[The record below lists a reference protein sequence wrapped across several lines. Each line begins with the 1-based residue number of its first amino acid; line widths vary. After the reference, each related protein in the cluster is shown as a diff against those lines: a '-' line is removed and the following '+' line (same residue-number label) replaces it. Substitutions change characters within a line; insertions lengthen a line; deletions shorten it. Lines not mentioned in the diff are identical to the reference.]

1 MIDTSKMSDAE
12 IEAYAQ
18 EAIASSGA
26 PDADPSPLISALK
39 NAAAREKALEDP
51 FWRALTNKEAD
62 RMKEV
67 EGE

>member
-12 IEAYAQ
+12 IEAYAR

-26 PDADPSPLISALK
+26 PDEDPSPLISALK
-39 NAAAREKALEDP
+39 NAVAREKALEDP

-62 RMKEV
+62 RMKEA